1 MLHLIGPRPSTSDDV
16 TSEVIRS
23 ASDQEVSL
31 LPDTDLNEVAVQTR
45 ERVGITQAHQGDRH
59 RLCRLQQIIQKPGR
73 RLVRRPA
80 GRLLRCT
87 ALAL

>member
-1 MLHLIGPRPSTSDDV
+1 
-16 TSEVIRS
+16 
-23 ASDQEVSL
+23 
-31 LPDTDLNEVAVQTR
+31 VQTR